1 MASSKIL
8 VIGDL
13 MLDRYLHG
21 DVTRVSQEAPVPIVN
36 MTREE
41 CRAGAAANVA
51 MNVNALGADVTLV
64 GIVGKD
70 ESSAI
75 LRHIIDRAGIQSF
88 ITQSDSIVTTQK
100 LRVIGR
106 NQQIVRVDMEQQYE
120 NDFAQ
125 TVIDIGCIEE
135 HNIIVLSDYAKGALS
150 GIQKIIELAKALGKT
165 VLVDPKGNSWAKY
178 SKADVI
184 KPNIHE
190 MRDMV
195 GGWHSELELSIKA
208 NNLRQDAGI
217 GAILLTRAADGMTLY
232 ANPTALHI
240 HAKARAIYDV
250 TGAGDTVMAALAV
263 MLWQGRPLIEAA
275 TIANYAAGVVVGK
288 FGTATVTMKEIEEAM
303 K

>member
-1 MASSKIL
+1 MSKIL
-8 VIGDL
+8 VIGDV

-21 DVTRVSQEAPVPIVN
+21 EVTRISQEAPVPIVN

-51 MNVNALGADVTLV
+51 MNVKALGADVTLV

-75 LRHIIDRAGIQSF
+75 LRDIIDKAGIRSF
-88 ITQSDSIVTTQK
+88 ITPSDSIVTTQK

-125 TVIDIGCIEE
+125 IVIDLGCIET
-135 HNIIVLSDYAKGALS
+135 HDIIVLSDYAKGALS
-150 GIQKIIELAKALGKT
+150 GIQKIIEHAKDAGKT
-165 VLVDPKGNSWAKY
+165 VLVDPKGNSWEKY
-178 SKADVI
+178 SRADLV

-195 GGWHSELELSIKA
+195 GGWHLELELSIKA

-232 ANPTALHI
+232 ANPTAHHI
-240 HAKARAIYDV
+240 HAKAKAIYDV

-263 MLWQGRPLIEAA
+263 MLSQGKSLIEAA
-275 TIANYAAGVVVGK
+275 TIANYAAGIVVGK
-288 FGTATVTMKEIEEAM
+288 FGTATVTMQEIEEAM